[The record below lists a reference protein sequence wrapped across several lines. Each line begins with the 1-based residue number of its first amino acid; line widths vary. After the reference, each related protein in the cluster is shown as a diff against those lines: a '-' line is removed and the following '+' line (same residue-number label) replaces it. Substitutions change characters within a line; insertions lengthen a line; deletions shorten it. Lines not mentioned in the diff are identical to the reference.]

1 MRSDNVS
8 YLMLAT
14 MSPDL

>member
-1 MRSDNVS
+1 
-8 YLMLAT
+8 MLAT

>member
-1 MRSDNVS
+1 
-8 YLMLAT
+8 